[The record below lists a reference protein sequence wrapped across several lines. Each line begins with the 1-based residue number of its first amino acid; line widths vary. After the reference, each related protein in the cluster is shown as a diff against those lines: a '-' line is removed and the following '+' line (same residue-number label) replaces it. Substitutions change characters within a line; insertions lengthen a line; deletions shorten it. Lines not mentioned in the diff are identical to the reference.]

1 MGKQYLNGVLYG
13 TGEIIKF
20 SPEIYSEEEREVGVF
35 TDGRPLYKKTF
46 ECTFDSAV
54 SGSSQGEYVDLIYL
68 PDVNVKKVEAY
79 ELNGSTLYPFTGYSL
94 TRGIQLVNFRYIG
107 DYVKLY
113 TVSTPYSVGEKI
125 IVTVYYTKTTDTP
138 GSGHYTTTGGEAV
151 HYSQTEQIIGTWF
164 DEPLYE
170 KTFDL
175 GTNGLSI
182 PSAFASQWSSP
193 QNLGLD
199 AGGKI
204 VGECKGVTLDG
215 LYSTTLNVFKN
226 SSTGYVMFQNLT
238 VAQLTYRYITLQYT
252 KTTV

>member
-35 TDGRPLYKKTF
+35 TDGRPLYQKTF
-46 ECTFDSAV
+46 ECMFDSPV

-68 PDVNVKKVEAY
+68 PNVNVKKVEAY

-138 GSGHYTTTGGEAV
+138 GSGHYTTTGGETH
-151 HYSQTEQIIGTWF
+151 HYSQTEQVIGTWI
-164 DEPLYE
+164 DGSTLYE
-170 KTFDL
+170 RTF
-175 GTNGLSI
+175 TFPSALSI
-182 PSAFASQWSSP
+182 PSNTWTLTDIDST
-193 QNLGLD
+193 NID
-199 AGGKI
+199 KI
-204 VGECKGVTLDG
+204 VYCMGLHDDGTCYAFIAADPTQNSHTNVGVWSARNTVTS
-215 LYSTTLNVFKN
+215 LY
-226 SSTGYVMFQNLT
+226 GM
-238 VAQLTYRYITLQYT
+238 ILQYT
-252 KTTV
+252 KTTN